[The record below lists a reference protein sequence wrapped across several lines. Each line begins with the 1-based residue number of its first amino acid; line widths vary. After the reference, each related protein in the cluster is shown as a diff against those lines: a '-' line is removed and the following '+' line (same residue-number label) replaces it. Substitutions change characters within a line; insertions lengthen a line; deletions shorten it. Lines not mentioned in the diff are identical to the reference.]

1 MLKLE
6 AWVIWALSRSAKTPI
21 SDRCASMWFMAS
33 RSASARAYVRG
44 TFSRWRRAGMN
55 ITPFSVSAKSSRL
68 AVLRVSAAPMALAT
82 PECCGTTVNSSK
94 RWRTASCMAL
104 AGPPMT
110 YTRPGAT
117 RRPSSSSWMVY
128 TGLSLISAKSSWVE
142 AWMAAAAAATACAA
156 SISGWMECR
165 AANSATPRREAS
177 TLPWAQAPVQFKAS
191 MSVGRAFTG
200 RPAPAGME
208 SAKDGPRRVGPTRT
222 ASPSTLMA
230 ESPPMPMERTL
241 SARTRV
247 GWLPMWMPSF
257 STSGWPSTNTA
268 MSVVVPPMSRMIESR
283 VMSHRA
289 MMPMTLAAGPEK
301 MLCTGMRRA

>member
-1 MLKLE
+1 
-6 AWVIWALSRSAKTPI
+6 
-21 SDRCASMWFMAS
+21 
-33 RSASARAYVRG
+33 
-44 TFSRWRRAGMN
+44 MN
-55 ITPFSVSAKSSRL
+55 MTPFSVSAKSSRL

-82 PECCGTTVNSSK
+82 PKCSGTTVNSSK
-94 RWRTASCMAL
+94 RWRTASFMAA
-104 AGPPMT
+104 AGPPMR

-128 TGLSLISAKSSWVE
+128 TGLSLISDKSSWV
-142 AWMAAAAAATACAA
+142 AVWMASVAAATACWA
-156 SISGWMECR
+156 SISGWMECMP
-165 AANSATPRREAS
+165 ANSARPRREAS
-177 TLPWAQAPVQFKAS
+177 TLPWAQALVQFSAS
-191 MSVGRAFTG
+191 MRVGRTPTG

-208 SAKDGPRRVGPTRT
+208 SASEGPRRLGPTRT

-247 GWLPMWMPSF
+247 GWEPMWMPSF
-257 STSGWPSTNTA
+257 STRGWPSTNTA
-268 MSVVVPPMSRMIESR
+268 MSVVVPPMSRMTESR

-301 MLCTGMRRA
+301 MLCTGMRRAWASGKVPPSALRVFTRTWPRPSSARLFSTAVAKALNTRQTAQLK